1 MSRPERGGVVV
12 VGGGVAGATAALAIS
27 RHGLPVTLVDEQP
40 QAGGQIYRAPT
51 PYARRHVPPNHEFS
65 GGDRLRALLAASS
78 VRTRFSTR
86 VWGAWGASPGMELDL
101 LGPDGIDRIGARA
114 LVVANGATERFLP
127 FPGWTDPRV
136 IGLAGA
142 SILMRN
148 GGTLP
153 GRRVVVAGAGPLLF
167 SVAHQ
172 VMELG
177 GRVVA
182 VIDSGRRGDWLR
194 LAATLAWDPAR
205 LRLAAQWMTR
215 LRLAGIPI
223 HHQARIA
230 AVHPEEDGLS
240 ITISGTIAGTVAG
253 TGRQGTPVRHYGA
266 DSVACGHGLK
276 PATLLTRTLGARHRF
291 DAAGGYW
298 EPETDPSGRTSRTG
312 LYATGDAAGI
322 RGAAVARLR
331 GLITGHAVAL
341 DQGAIAERDFASLTR
356 RPRMLL
362 RRQEHVSRR
371 MLPLLNAS
379 ASLSRAIADDAIVCR
394 CERVEA
400 AALRAAVAAGARDL
414 NQLKAWTRCGMGP
427 CQGRMCEDGA
437 RGLLAA
443 SCGLPP
449 EEAGSFTPRM
459 PFFPLPLAALTG
471 TFAYSDIPLPKAAPL

>member
-1 MSRPERGGVVV
+1 MSPPDRGALVV
-12 VGGGVAGATAALAIS
+12 VGGGVAGATAALTIS

-40 QAGGQIYRAPT
+40 QAGGQIFRAPT
-51 PYARRHVPPNHEFS
+51 PYARRHVPPNHEFA
-65 GGDRLRALLAASS
+65 GGDRLRALLAGSR
-78 VRTRFSTR
+78 VETRPATR
-86 VWGAWGASPGMELDL
+86 VWGVSPRMDLDV
-101 LGPDGIDRIGARA
+101 LGPDGIDQIATRA
-114 LVVANGATERFLP
+114 LVVANGATERVLP

-142 SILMRN
+142 SILLRN
-148 GGTLP
+148 AGTLP

-177 GRVVA
+177 GDVVA
-182 VIDSGRRGDWLR
+182 VVDAGRSGDWLR
-194 LAATLAWDPAR
+194 LGTALMRDPAR
-205 LRLAAQWMTR
+205 LRLAVQWMTR

-223 HHQARIA
+223 HHRAHIA
-230 AVHPEEDGLS
+230 AVHAATDGLS
-240 ITISGTIAGTVAG
+240 VAVAKAGRPGVAF
-253 TGRQGTPVRHYGA
+253 RYDDVDA
-266 DSVACGHGLK
+266 VACGHGLK

-291 DAAGGYW
+291 DGVGGYW
-298 EPETDPSGRTSRTG
+298 EPETDFSGRTSRAG

-341 DQGAIAERDFASLTR
+341 DQGAITARDFARLTR
-356 RPRMLL
+356 HPRMLL
-362 RRQEHVSRR
+362 RRLDHVSRT

-379 ASLSRAIADDAIVCR
+379 APLFRAIPDDAIVCR
-394 CERVEA
+394 CERV
-400 AALRAAVAAGARDL
+400 RAATLREATATGARDL
-414 NQLKAWTRCGMGP
+414 NQVKAWTRCGMGP

-437 RGLLAA
+437 RGVLAA
-443 SCGLPP
+443 SCDLSP
-449 EEAGSFTPRM
+449 EEAGSFTPRT